1 MKRLRTVILSM
12 LGGML
17 VLVIIANFSSKEIP
31 DQQILF
37 ANRWNEMAEQN
48 RELKGI
54 RVSVRKADALQVT
67 CENSDLCVAAY
78 TTFATT
84 YSRLEGFEAAG
95 FTEIDFEADDNA
107 FPKEFKVMKLVEMDK
122 LLNSK

>member
-1 MKRLRTVILSM
+1 M

-17 VLVIIANFSSKEIP
+17 VLMIIVILSPKEIP
-31 DQQILF
+31 NQQILF
-37 ANRWNEMAEQN
+37 ASRWNEMVE
-48 RELKGI
+48 RDRRLKGI
-54 RVSVRKADALQVT
+54 RVSVRKADALQVN
-67 CENSDLCVAAY
+67 CETSDLCVAAY

-95 FTEIDFEADDNA
+95 FTEVDFEADDNA
-107 FPKEFKVMKLVEMDK
+107 FPKEFRVMKLVEMDK